1 MEPRA
6 RNRGS
11 GRGGGRGGRGGWRRN
26 AGDKQNRDGGDG
38 SETGAPEHRGRGR
51 GGAHRGRGRQEH
63 RGRGHTPARGRI
75 SEKQVEEEVDV
86 KHSDDEDFGPSVFS
100 RRKLVSNWDR
110 YEAAE
115 KEEVGES
122 GQSQRGADFSVLL
135 SSAGDSFTQFRFA
148 EEKEWEIDTPANNQM
163 SALYV
168 DCQSLAQSLQ
178 ELPLHLRLN
187 LEAELVQV
195 TTPLELPP
203 VMINSKK
210 EDVTVAQFRGP
221 SAGKSES
228 FLSSAAASPFT
239 SSVTLADPLCSAAPQ
254 PAADELDEELDV
266 LLTLEDPVQ
275 TAKNSL
281 LPDTTAQ
288 DMETVDII
296 AAADPVS
303 EHGKEASAG
312 DMTMKKE
319 ITEDELE
326 DWLDSM
332 IS

>member
-11 GRGGGRGGRGGWRRN
+11 GRGGGRGGWRRN
-26 AGDKQNRDGGDG
+26 AGDKQNRDGG
-38 SETGAPEHRGRGR
+38 EMGAPEHRGRGR

-63 RGRGHTPARGRI
+63 RGRGHTSARGRI
-75 SEKQVEEEVDV
+75 SEKQVRGKNVEEEVDV

-195 TTPLELPP
+195 TTPVELPP

-210 EDVTVAQFRGP
+210 EGVTVAQFRGP
-221 SAGKSES
+221 SAGESES

-239 SSVTLADPLCSAAPQ
+239 SSVTLADPLGSAAPR

-266 LLTLEDPVQ
+266 LLALEDPVQ

-303 EHGKEASAG
+303 EHGKEASSG

>member
-1 MEPRA
+1 MA
-6 RNRGS
+6 
-11 GRGGGRGGRGGWRRN
+11 
-26 AGDKQNRDGGDG
+26 
-38 SETGAPEHRGRGR
+38 
-51 GGAHRGRGRQEH
+51 
-63 RGRGHTPARGRI
+63 
-75 SEKQVEEEVDV
+75 
-86 KHSDDEDFGPSVFS
+86 
-100 RRKLVSNWDR
+100 
-110 YEAAE
+110 
-115 KEEVGES
+115 ES
-122 GQSQRGADFSVLL
+122 GSPWRSSFCSSVDRL
-135 SSAGDSFTQFRFA
+135 SGTAGCQLHMTGQYVKQA
-148 EEKEWEIDTPANNQM
+148 KM

-178 ELPLHLRLN
+178 DLPLHLRLN

-195 TTPLELPP
+195 TTPVELPP

-210 EDVTVAQFRGP
+210 EDVTVTQFRGP

-228 FLSSAAASPFT
+228 FLFSAAASPFT

-281 LPDTTAQ
+281 LPDITAQ
-288 DMETVDII
+288 DMETVDIT